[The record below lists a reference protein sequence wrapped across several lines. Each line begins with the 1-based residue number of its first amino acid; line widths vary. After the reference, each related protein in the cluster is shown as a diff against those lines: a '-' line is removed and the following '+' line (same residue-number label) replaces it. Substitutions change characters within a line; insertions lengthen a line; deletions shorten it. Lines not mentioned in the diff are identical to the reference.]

1 MSNLM
6 DNTVNEICESMK
18 NNPNRW
24 EIATYTLNDKLYG
37 LSYWLDD
44 TTIMKTWN
52 GRSCDVVFTY
62 EQGKQIFSAYKAMRE
77 HKATIAQQKVIKSFN
92 KQWWEFWK

>member
-6 DNTVNEICESMK
+6 DETVKEICESMK

-24 EIATYTLNDKLYG
+24 EIDTWTINDKLYG
-37 LSYWLDD
+37 LRYWLDD
-44 TTIMKTWN
+44 ATITKTFN

-62 EQGKQIFSAYKAMRE
+62 EQGKQIFSAYKEMTE
-77 HKATIAQQKVIKSFN
+77 YKATIAQQKVIKSFG